1 MTTED
6 ELFKKAN
13 QLHKD
18 DKLPQAIKA
27 YETLLG
33 QNPTHTEGLHFLALA
48 YAQLGDTIQAIEN
61 FKKALALDPSNP
73 ILYNNLA
80 NTYKK
85 NYQFNEAILNY
96 QKAVKIAP
104 DYAQAYNNLAGI
116 YAMQGMHQQALHH
129 YHLALKNA
137 PDFTAA
143 HFNLGL
149 LFVNLNKLDAARIQF
164 QNVLALA
171 PKHLDALFYLG
182 VLALEIND
190 LTHAEQAFQQVLVE
204 NNGHVDALTNLGVIA
219 VKRDQGQLAV
229 DYFSKALAL
238 NNDHIEARNNLAAT
252 FMHHDRFENALMH
265 YDYLLQKD
273 PNNIEYLYNSGVAQ
287 MALGHLNEAINHF
300 EHLLSVENK
309 HFATLNNL
317 AAIYIRLNDKEKAK
331 QLLLQALIVNPED
344 KASQHMLNALSGLDK
359 PVETAPEYAANL
371 FNNYALYYD
380 EHVQKY
386 LKYSL
391 PQQIFHVLSDLN
403 ITHCEKTLDL
413 GCGTGLTGQVLRDI
427 SQQLTGVDIAKK
439 MLDWARPKGIY
450 DKLIESEA
458 LSYLKVEKE
467 LYNLIVAADVLPYFG
482 ELSTL
487 FQQISNHLEAL
498 GYFIFSTEISS
509 TMPWQLQESARFSHN
524 EEYLEQLAE
533 ANSLKIIFKKQ
544 IVARHQE
551 GNPLPSWLIV
561 MQKDNFSHRSGKT
574 SL

>member
-18 DKLPQAIKA
+18 DQLPQAIKA
-27 YETLLG
+27 YEALLG
-33 QNPTHTEGLHFLALA
+33 QNPTHIESLHFLGLA
-48 YAQLGDTIQAIEN
+48 YAQLGDTVQAIEK
-61 FKKALALDPSNP
+61 FKKALALEPNNP

-96 QKAVKIAP
+96 QKAVEIAP
-104 DYAQAYNNLAGI
+104 DYAQAHNNLAGI
-116 YAMQGMHQQALHH
+116 YAMQGVHQQALHH

-137 PDFTAA
+137 PDFAAA

-149 LFVNLNKLDAARIQF
+149 LFVNQNKLDAARIQF
-164 QNVLALA
+164 QNVLILN

-182 VLALEIND
+182 VLALDIND
-190 LTHAEQAFQQVLVE
+190 LTQAEQAFQQILVE
-204 NNGHVDALTNLGVIA
+204 NNSHVDALTNLGVIA

-309 HFATLNNL
+309 HFAALNNL

-331 QLLLQALIVNPED
+331 KLLLQALIVNPED

-391 PQQIFHVLSDLN
+391 PQQIFHILSELN

-413 GCGTGLTGQVLRDI
+413 GCGTGLTGQVLRDV
-427 SQQLTGVDIAKK
+427 SQQLIGIDISKK

-458 LSYLKVEKE
+458 LTYLKAEKE

-482 ELSTL
+482 ELSPL
-487 FQQISNHLEAL
+487 FQQISNHLETQ

-509 TMPWQLQESARFSHN
+509 TMPWQLQESARFSHH
-524 EEYLEQLAE
+524 EKYLEQLAE
-533 ANSLKIIFKKQ
+533 ANSLKMIFKKQ

-551 GNPLPSWLIV
+551 GKPLPSWLIV
-561 MQKDNFSHRSGKT
+561 MQKNTLSQ
-574 SL
+574 